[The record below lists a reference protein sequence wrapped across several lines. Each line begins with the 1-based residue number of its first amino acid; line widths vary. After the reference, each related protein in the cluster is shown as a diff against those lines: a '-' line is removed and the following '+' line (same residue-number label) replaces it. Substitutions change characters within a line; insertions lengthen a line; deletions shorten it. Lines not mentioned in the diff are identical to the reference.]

1 MKTQPYQVIHPLSYL
16 SWYLRSIMSYSI
28 HSSPITRSLPS
39 KTHRFT
45 LVGIRLFSFVWVFR
59 PTCEFFTHMLKWPLP
74 VKKLQ
79 FWTHAQPCSH
89 WAVRGFFSMPHLLW
103 HGSSIYNGHLQ
114 GPMTLTPDA
123 ESLAVEFSLPV
134 LNLSMPWLRFE
145 HPTFRSYQ
153 MRHRSGA
160 RNKEASN
167 AWIRRTRTFKR
178 KWFCENWCDL
188 HVFMCYSNK
197 RSEP

>member
-16 SWYLRSIMSYSI
+16 SWYLRSIMSNPL

-45 LVGIRLFSFVWVFR
+45 LVEIRLFLFVWGVSSQLWIFHSYV
-59 PTCEFFTHMLKWPLP
+59 HMTITSEKTAILDS
-74 VKKLQ
+74 
-79 FWTHAQPCSH
+79 CSAL
-89 WAVRGFFSMPHLLW
+89 WQWGFFSMPHLLW

-114 GPMTLTPDA
+114 GPMTLAPDA
-123 ESLAVEFSLPV
+123 ECLAVEFSLPV
-134 LNLSMPWLRFE
+134 LNLSMPWLRLE

-153 MRHRSGA
+153 MRHRRGA

-167 AWIRRTRTFKR
+167 ALIRRTRTFKR